1 MFALN
6 KLAHRRDCSL
16 GRKDDCDDR
25 TRSLFLC
32 ICSVR
37 PKTAVAASHVLGFSY
52 YLMSSLWKIKWK
64 CFACATSGTWSGV
77 GVCILYTYYGKSGQ
91 TERTGRPLALKRGN
105 GNGVSGRRT
114 WAGCKHLVAPFKYAN
129 GYSKNYFIIRQAPT
143 YTHFLEHKL
152 FIFLYFLSTLFSYF
166 SYIY

>member
-1 MFALN
+1 MAL
-6 KLAHRRDCSL
+6 
-16 GRKDDCDDR
+16 
-25 TRSLFLC
+25 
-32 ICSVR
+32 
-37 PKTAVAASHVLGFSY
+37 
-52 YLMSSLWKIKWK
+52 
-64 CFACATSGTWSGV
+64 

-91 TERTGRPLALKRGN
+91 TGRTGRPLALKRGN
-105 GNGVSGRRT
+105 GNGVAGRRT

-166 SYIY
+166 SYICTYMCVLCIFILFFFPYCAKDPALSRLFSVMSCLRCHKSKENEKRETGFVTRGNTHK